1 MPLPNPFNRKKSS
14 RHNPSPRH
22 DSSSTSL
29 EDGFSIMTVKSVES
43 GPKPPSSPFAPF
55 SAPTRRPGMSPT
67 FSPNMRNPAPNN
79 SAANPPTVA
88 NPFAA
93 PTNDAPPS
101 YTAPATS
108 VAPATDNPYAF
119 LSTFDTIFLIDDSGS
134 MAGRS
139 WRETAAALATIAP
152 VCTQHDKDG
161 IDIYFLN
168 ARDDKAYQNI
178 KEAGE
183 VQSIFQTVRPSGGT
197 PTGRRLDAILRPYL
211 RECEAKKNNFED
223 IKPLNII
230 VITDGVP
237 TDDPESVIVSAAA
250 KLDKLEA
257 PPWQVGIQFFQV
269 GEERGAAEALEELDD
284 GLKDANGV
292 RDIVDTVPW
301 KGQNSTG
308 LNADGI
314 LKVVL
319 GSVNKRLDRKRV
331 SLDGRPV
338 NGS

>member
-1 MPLPNPFNRKKSS
+1 
-14 RHNPSPRH
+14 
-22 DSSSTSL
+22 
-29 EDGFSIMTVKSVES
+29 
-43 GPKPPSSPFAPF
+43 
-55 SAPTRRPGMSPT
+55 
-67 FSPNMRNPAPNN
+67 
-79 SAANPPTVA
+79 
-88 NPFAA
+88 
-93 PTNDAPPS
+93 
-101 YTAPATS
+101 
-108 VAPATDNPYAF
+108 
-119 LSTFDTIFLIDDSGS
+119 

-301 KGQNSTG
+301 KGQSSTG

-331 SLDGRPV
+331 SLDGRPT